1 MDVVLHKM
9 NLEGDVVIPPSK
21 SLSHRYIIAA
31 SLAGGVSKISNIM
44 YSADIKATIN
54 ACRALGANIECFD
67 NYLIINGVS
76 KVSRVSQ
83 EIDCN
88 ESGSTVRF
96 MIPIAMTLD
105 KPCTFIGHN
114 NLVNR
119 PLEQYLNIFDKFDI
133 TYKKEDSAYLPL
145 TVNNSLKPG
154 KYELRGDI
162 SSQFITGL
170 LYALPLL
177 DGDSEIILTSKLM
190 SKGYV
195 DLSLDVLEKYGIKII
210 NNNYSSF
217 YIKGQQHY
225 VAADYSVPGDYS
237 QAAFFIVAG
246 ALGANIRMLGMNE
259 DSLQGDKKIID
270 DVNSLG
276 GNVYFDNG
284 VLYSK
289 KASLK
294 GNTIDLGQT
303 PDSGPALSILCSLA
317 SGKSKFTNAKRL
329 RIKECDRIT
338 DMAKELKKLG
348 AITAETEDTMS
359 FDGVSSFIGNT
370 TLDGHNDHR
379 VVMALSMAKI
389 VTSGDL
395 KILGAEAINKSF
407 PHFFETLIK
416 LGADISYE

>member
-9 NLEGDVVIPPSK
+9 NLQGDVVIPPSK

-31 SLAGGVSKISNIM
+31 SLAEGVSKISNIM

-195 DLSLDVLEKYGIKII
+195 DLSLDVLDKYGIKIT
-210 NNNYSSF
+210 NNNYMSF

-225 VAADYSVPGDYS
+225 VAANYSVPGDYS

-276 GNVYFDNG
+276 GNVFFDNG

-289 KASLK
+289 KANLK
-294 GNTIDLGQT
+294 GNTIDLG
-303 PDSGPALSILCSLA
+303 DR
-317 SGKSKFTNAKRL
+317 KSTRL
-329 RIKECDRIT
+329 N
-338 DMAKELKKLG
+338 
-348 AITAETEDTMS
+348 
-359 FDGVSSFIGNT
+359 SS
-370 TLDGHNDHR
+370 H
-379 VVMALSMAKI
+379 
-389 VTSGDL
+389 
-395 KILGAEAINKSF
+395 
-407 PHFFETLIK
+407 
-416 LGADISYE
+416 

>member
-9 NLEGDVVIPPSK
+9 NLQGDVVIPPSK

-31 SLAGGVSKISNIM
+31 SLAEGVSKISNIM

-195 DLSLDVLEKYGIKII
+195 DLSLDVLDKYGIKIT
-210 NNNYSSF
+210 NNNYMSF

-225 VAADYSVPGDYS
+225 VAANYSVPGDYS

-276 GNVYFDNG
+276 GNVFFDNG

-289 KASLK
+289 KANLK

-359 FDGVSSFIGNT
+359 FNGVSSFIGNT

-407 PHFFETLIK
+407 PQFFETLIK